1 MQLQENIDRPAQ
13 YVQPAHS
20 PQPIDDPR
28 FVGGEF
34 EPVKDEFEP
43 VRDQVRVFVAGWFDP
58 TWRQR
63 AANAIFR
70 ASYPHAAGLMHEWLQ
85 VREELDA
92 IDRQLREQAR
102 GNGIAVFIG
111 PGIVDQRV
119 IRHLLEEAF
128 IAHQVIDYPSC
139 EVYLASHTVILPSVE
154 QLLVYYDFERGHYR
168 RKDLTAFLRGLNRG
182 LHQALDRVNPS

>member
-1 MQLQENIDRPAQ
+1 MQLKEIIS
-13 YVQPAHS
+13 QPARP
-20 PQPIDDPR
+20 PQPIYDPW
-28 FVGGEF
+28 FVAGKS
-34 EPVKDEFEP
+34 EPVKGEFEP
-43 VRDQVRVFVAGWFDP
+43 VRDLVRAFVAGWFDP

-70 ASYPHAAGLMHEWLQ
+70 ASYPHSAGLMHEWLQ

-102 GNGIAVFIG
+102 GSGITVCIG
-111 PGIVDQRV
+111 HGIVDRRV
-119 IRHLLEEAF
+119 IRHLLEEPF
-128 IAHQVIDYPSC
+128 IAHRVIDYPAC

-168 RKDLTAFLRGLNRG
+168 RKDLAAFLRGLNPELNRG
-182 LHQALDRVNPS
+182 LNRVNPS